1 MGFFSFEVG
10 YFWCT
15 KIQGKLLI
23 YHSQQSGHKAK
34 NIVGVYVEDR
44 LKVNFMAENQ
54 FSCLK
59 L

>member
-1 MGFFSFEVG
+1 MWAFSFDVG

-23 YHSQQSGHKAK
+23 YHCQQSGHKAK
-34 NIVGVYVEDR
+34 HFVGVYVEDR
-44 LKVNFMAENQ
+44 LKVNFMAENT
-54 FSCLK
+54 FSYLI